1 MDQTG
6 HEVESSQQCA
16 DALVANRARILAAE
30 AEQLVLAA
38 TWADLHGAPSDPEE
52 VVARLT
58 AAVLPGTELF
68 RRAGGLGTPEVGEFA
83 AAELGVLLG
92 TSTTAAAILSADA
105 VDVRH
110 RLPVLWETVAAGTV
124 RVWQAREAA
133 RRTRAAGLSLE
144 QARQVDA
151 ATTPY
156 LSTLPWGRWIA
167 VLEAR
172 IIEADPAAAEQ
183 RRQAA
188 ASERFVQTGQCNE
201 YGLKTI
207 VAKAAA
213 GDAIWF
219 LAMCDRIA
227 QILGIEG
234 DTDPVGARRSKALR
248 ILASPTEAFALLA
261 RHAVEQP
268 LDPWPE
274 QEDAYPGGS
283 PPPDPPDREV
293 AGVDAAK
300 PRPHAV
306 LYLHL
311 SYESYLAALEGR
323 SVGAGRMEGAGP
335 ITVEQV
341 REFLG
346 HAQVTLKPVIDL
358 DVDRPVDG
366 YEVPQ
371 RMREQLRL
379 RSPATAFPYT
389 PSLSRHTDADHS
401 VPYLSLDRG
410 GPPGQTRIENLG
422 WLLRFHH
429 RVKTHGRGW
438 VHRQTGPGVHF
449 WRTPHGYWARVD
461 PTGTHP
467 LGKDTPVELT
477 GSPLERCFAELV
489 LAA

>member
-1 MDQTG
+1 M
-6 HEVESSQQCA
+6 
-16 DALVANRARILAAE
+16 
-30 AEQLVLAA
+30 
-38 TWADLHGAPSDPEE
+38 
-52 VVARLT
+52 
-58 AAVLPGTELF
+58 
-68 RRAGGLGTPEVGEFA
+68 
-83 AAELGVLLG
+83 
-92 TSTTAAAILSADA
+92 
-105 VDVRH
+105 
-110 RLPVLWETVAAGTV
+110 
-124 RVWQAREAA
+124 
-133 RRTRAAGLSLE
+133 
-144 QARQVDA
+144 
-151 ATTPY
+151 
-156 LSTLPWGRWIA
+156 
-167 VLEAR
+167 
-172 IIEADPAAAEQ
+172 
-183 RRQAA
+183 
-188 ASERFVQTGQCNE
+188 QTGQCNE

-274 QEDAYPGGS
+274 QEDAYPVGS
-283 PPPDPPDREV
+283 PPPDPPDREM
-293 AGVDAAK
+293 AGVDTAK
-300 PRPHAV
+300 LRPHAV

-311 SYESYLAALEGR
+311 SHESSLAALEGR

-358 DVDRPVDG
+358 DLDRPVDG

-461 PTGTHP
+461 HTGTHP

-477 GSPLERCFAELV
+477 ESPLERCFAELV